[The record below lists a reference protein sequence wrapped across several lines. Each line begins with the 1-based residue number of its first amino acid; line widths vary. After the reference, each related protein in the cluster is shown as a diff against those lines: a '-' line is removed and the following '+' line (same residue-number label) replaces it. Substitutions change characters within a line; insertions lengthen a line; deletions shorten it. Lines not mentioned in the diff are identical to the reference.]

1 MRRIYITAIALA
13 LFIDFIFPIP
23 SGAISPKTYSFQA
36 EGWSDNWFSLY
47 VNGKKVGEDPVPIT
61 TIKSFN
67 STKIK
72 FSASY
77 PFTLGVV
84 VKDYVENSSGLEY
97 IGLPNQQIGDGG
109 FSLQV
114 RDLTSNKI
122 VATTNNNWKTLVIN
136 KAPLNPSCVTSNS
149 PLQDCKSSNVTVPK
163 NWNSVGFNDSKWNPA
178 TEFTSEEVGVKEGY
192 FDISWSSAAKLIWSK
207 DLKLDNTILMRA
219 KVIAPID
226 SKSSKSFTVTSA
238 SISGT
243 GMLDK
248 STTCDGGGISPQVSW
263 DGTPTGTDS
272 YYVTMDTIPGPAR
285 PGDVITS
292 DHSYL
297 NVYDIPSN
305 EHSIENGKLSSGVV
319 GMNFK
324 NNKPGYELPCSQG
337 PGAKVYTITVY
348 ALSSKLNLSPN
359 LATQT
364 TLLSAI
370 QGKVLAKGSV
380 TGSYSRP

>member
-13 LFIDFIFPIP
+13 LFSDFFFPIP
-23 SGAISPKTYSFQA
+23 SGATSPKTYNFQA

-61 TIKSFN
+61 TVRSFN

-84 VKDYVENSSGLEY
+84 VKDYVENASGLEY
-97 IGLPNQQIGDGG
+97 IGLSNQQIGDGG

-114 RDLTSNKI
+114 RDIASNKI
-122 VATTNNNWKTLVIN
+122 IATTNNSWKTLVIN
-136 KAPLNPSCVTSNS
+136 KAPLDPTCVTSKS
-149 PLQDCKSSNVTVPK
+149 PLQDCKYSNITVPK

-178 TEFTSEEVGVKEGY
+178 TEFTSEQVGVKDGY
-192 FDISWSSAAKLIWSK
+192 FDISWSSTAKLIWSK

-219 KVIAPID
+219 KVIGPID
-226 SKSSKSFTVTSA
+226 SQSSKSLTVTST
-238 SISGT
+238 SISGS
-243 GMLDK
+243 GVLDK
-248 STTCDGGGISPQVSW
+248 STTCDGAGISPQVSW
-263 DGTPTGTDS
+263 DGSPTATNS
-272 YYVTMDTIPGPAR
+272 FFVTMDTIPGPAR

-292 DHSYL
+292 DHSYF
-297 NVYDIPSN
+297 NVYDIPSHV
-305 EHSIENGKLSSGVV
+305 HSIESGKFSSGVV

-324 NNKPGYELPCSQG
+324 NNKPGYEPPCSQG

-348 ALSSKLNLSPN
+348 ALSSNLKLSPN
-359 LATQT
+359 IATQSS
-364 TLLSAI
+364 LLSAI
-370 QGKVLAKGSV
+370 QGKVLAEGSV
-380 TGSYSRP
+380 TGSYSRA

>member
-1 MRRIYITAIALA
+1 MRRNYITAIALA

-84 VKDYVENSSGLEY
+84 VRDYVENSSGLEY

-219 KVIAPID
+219 KVVEVRR
-226 SKSSKSFTVTSA
+226 KV
-238 SISGT
+238 
-243 GMLDK
+243 M
-248 STTCDGGGISPQVSW
+248 
-263 DGTPTGTDS
+263 
-272 YYVTMDTIPGPAR
+272 
-285 PGDVITS
+285 
-292 DHSYL
+292 
-297 NVYDIPSN
+297 PS
-305 EHSIENGKLSSGVV
+305 E
-319 GMNFK
+319 
-324 NNKPGYELPCSQG
+324 
-337 PGAKVYTITVY
+337 
-348 ALSSKLNLSPN
+348 
-359 LATQT
+359 
-364 TLLSAI
+364 
-370 QGKVLAKGSV
+370 
-380 TGSYSRP
+380 